1 LDVAQG
7 LNHLGDLEFHSRMD
21 FCIPWCTSVGQFQM
35 ALVNAESTPY
45 IPQFLE
51 LARRVLRL
59 AAESG
64 RLVGSNGSLL
74 TLGEVE
80 DVAGDGGVSRHAR
93 VELEEQEEEVE
104 EKHEGQEEQQAHQKT
119 AIKEEPATNGAE
131 LHAASVDGA
140 DKAASAV
147 DGQSTVPVAAP
158 AAS

>member
-1 LDVAQG
+1 
-7 LNHLGDLEFHSRMD
+7 M
-21 FCIPWCTSVGQFQM
+21 
-35 ALVNAESTPY
+35 
-45 IPQFLE
+45 
-51 LARRVLRL
+51 
-59 AAESG
+59 
-64 RLVGSNGSLL
+64 GSNGSLL

-80 DVAGDGGVSRHAR
+80 DVAGDGGVSRHMR
-93 VELEEQEEEVE
+93 VEIEEQEEEVE
-104 EKHEGQEEQQAHQKT
+104 EKLQHEGHEEQQAHQKT

>member
-1 LDVAQG
+1 MAAG
-7 LNHLGDLEFHSRMD
+7 WRGRASKDLSTCLRGRFA
-21 FCIPWCTSVGQFQM
+21 VGVQ
-35 ALVNAESTPY
+35 
-45 IPQFLE
+45 
-51 LARRVLRL
+51 
-59 AAESG
+59 G